1 MHSLIRCS
9 IPLRPS
15 ELSVILLRPRGFFRS
30 QAYTE
35 FCATAA

>member
-15 ELSVILLRPRGFFRS
+15 ELSVILLVRGAFF
-30 QAYTE
+30 AETE